1 VLAARRRTGI
11 TWEGQPID
19 RLMRLFHSPR
29 PLSATNL
36 TRRSV
41 ALNGFVDSRDEGEGG
56 EEADHAEHGEGSEAH
71 QPHIPTESIFR
82 SEEDSSATLSGRL
95 KNPCPAASPIACWR
109 KIFQNTS
116 CWSQDPVLGSSR
128 LRCLTSPIFIF
139 S

>member
-71 QPHIPTESIFR
+71 QPHIPK
-82 SEEDSSATLSGRL
+82 EEACLHEAEHGTPVEVVEGGVPKHEETGR
-95 KNPCPAASPIACWR
+95 
-109 KIFQNTS
+109 
-116 CWSQDPVLGSSR
+116 SSR
-128 LRCLTSPIFIF
+128 EE
-139 S
+139 